1 MLSLDRGG
9 DLILYEVER
18 PSSLS
23 HSCAGQMA
31 FESHRARLILPRVEN
46 GGSNP
51 PRGIAGLQVRRR
63 AWSSGISLRKSCLE
77 YRMVKFMPK
86 LVTIFC

>member
-31 FESHRARLILPRVEN
+31 LQQRSCSGLKILNR
-46 GGSNP
+46 
-51 PRGIAGLQVRRR
+51 
-63 AWSSGISLRKSCLE
+63 SSRS
-77 YRMVKFMPK
+77 
-86 LVTIFC
+86 